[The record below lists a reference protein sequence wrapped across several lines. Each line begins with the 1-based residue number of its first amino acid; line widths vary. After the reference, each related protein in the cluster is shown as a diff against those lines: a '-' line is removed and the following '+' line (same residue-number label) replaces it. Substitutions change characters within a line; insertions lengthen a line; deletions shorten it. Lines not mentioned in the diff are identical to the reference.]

1 MFPMLKQK
9 QRWLHLEDG
18 RCGDCY
24 RTCIAG
30 YLGMVRDS
38 VPHFVELHGG
48 EDWNDSEA
56 IARAIELWM
65 KERGLVMIS
74 IPVNGEVPFDAL
86 ANDVAR
92 QWLPGV
98 DRLIIGGTSPRGYPH
113 VILWDRE
120 DGYWDPAKNYRGE
133 GDMLVGPQDD
143 GNWWIVAI
151 LPSWSRV
158 EPAGGWGERGDPG
171 ISGEGVFR

>member
-9 QRWLHLEDG
+9 QRWLNLEDG
-18 RCGDCY
+18 HCGDCY

-56 IARAIELWM
+56 VSRAIEVWM

-74 IPVNGEVPFDAL
+74 IPVNGEVPFEAL
-86 ANDVAR
+86 ASDVAEN
-92 QWLPGV
+92 G
-98 DRLIIGGTSPRGYPH
+98 
-113 VILWDRE
+113 
-120 DGYWDPAKNYRGE
+120 
-133 GDMLVGPQDD
+133 
-143 GNWWIVAI
+143 
-151 LPSWSRV
+151 
-158 EPAGGWGERGDPG
+158 
-171 ISGEGVFR
+171 

>member
-18 RCGDCY
+18 RCGD
-24 RTCIAG
+24 CIAG

-74 IPVNGEVPFDAL
+74 VNGEVPFSAL
-86 ANDVAR
+86 ASDVAKH
-92 QWLPGV
+92 WLPGV
-98 DRLIIGGTSPRGYPH
+98 DRRDESACHSVGQGGR
-113 VILWDRE
+113 L
-120 DGYWDPAKNYRGE
+120 
-133 GDMLVGPQDD
+133 LGPGQE
-143 GNWWIVAI
+143 
-151 LPSWSRV
+151 LSW
-158 EPAGGWGERGDPG
+158 
-171 ISGEGVFR
+171 

>member
-74 IPVNGEVPFDAL
+74 IPVNGEVPFEAL
-86 ANDVAR
+86 ASDVAKH
-92 QWLPGV
+92 WLPGV

-113 VILWDRE
+113 VILWDRNE
-120 DGYWDPAKNYRGE
+120 GYWDPAKNYDG

-143 GNWWIVAI
+143 NNWWVIAI
-151 LPSWSRV
+151 MPSWSRV